1 MEAKDLYIKP
11 GNQERGWNDP
21 PQFSY
26 GLQTAAQGAP
36 KRTPLNKRVPPPQLT
51 GSPCP
56 VPGDFP
62 SATAPMTPPTNPL
75 APPCSMNTPPRPC
88 PVAAPPLGGVMATP
102 PPPFPVVEHTDSAS
116 SQSENE
122 PDVDDVVTLLNWALT
137 ACRHTVKKQVCND
150 VAKRLK
156 LFEDMWKSGKLS
168 LPVRRRMIGLVQ
180 GGKTR
185 TKDKYRVVYTDHQRL
200 ELEKEFHYSRYITIR
215 RKAELATSLS
225 LSERQVKIWFQN
237 RRAKERKV
245 NKKKM
250 QQPQPASTTTPTPP
264 GSSMPGNVAMVT
276 SSSGGLVSPSI
287 PMTIKEEY

>member
-62 SATAPMTPPTNPL
+62 SLTAPMTPPTNPL

-88 PVAAPPLGGVMATP
+88 PVAAPPLAGVMMMATP

-168 LPVRRRMIGLVQ
+168 LPVRRRMNGLVQ
-180 GGKTR
+180 VGVILDVSGEAEVADLSHTAIGQEDVPGR
-185 TKDKYRVVYTDHQRL
+185 HVPVNALHEDDIGVIHMYVCASACYT
-200 ELEKEFHYSRYITIR
+200 T
-215 RKAELATSLS
+215 
-225 LSERQVKIWFQN
+225 
-237 RRAKERKV
+237 
-245 NKKKM
+245 
-250 QQPQPASTTTPTPP
+250 
-264 GSSMPGNVAMVT
+264 
-276 SSSGGLVSPSI
+276 
-287 PMTIKEEY
+287 